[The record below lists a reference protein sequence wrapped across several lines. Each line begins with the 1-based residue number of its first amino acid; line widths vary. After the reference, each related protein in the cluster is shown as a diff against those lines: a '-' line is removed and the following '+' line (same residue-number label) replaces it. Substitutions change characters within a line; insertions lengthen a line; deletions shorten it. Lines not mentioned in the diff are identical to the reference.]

1 MLDVTIRSVKE
12 RWNGGMSR
20 QQLKERGFTIIEV
33 VLVLAIAALIF
44 LMIFIA
50 LPALQRSQRDTARKN
65 DVSIVS
71 AAVNSYA
78 SANRGN
84 LPTTRDDQ
92 RLRAYVTNLSGNSA
106 RDRVMVRAYNNIM
119 TVNDGEIIVVLR
131 AQCGAA
137 GVNSTTQQLRPGTR
151 RQYATITHLENG
163 NSTYC
168 MEA

>member
-1 MLDVTIRSVKE
+1 M
-12 RWNGGMSR
+12 
-20 QQLKERGFTIIEV
+20 
-33 VLVLAIAALIF
+33 
-44 LMIFIA
+44 
-50 LPALQRSQRDTARKN
+50 
-65 DVSIVS
+65 SIVS

-78 SANRGN
+78 CANRGN
-84 LPTTRDDQ
+84 LPTTHDDQ

-106 RDRVMVRAYNNIM
+106 RDRVMVREYNNIM